1 MLRNLKISQALI
13 FICSIFTLFF
23 LSACMLNVWNAKQAQ
38 NNYSNLFDQAG
49 SAFYL
54 QNAVIDINRVR
65 GRLADNQIRMRLGQ
79 EIGDSEL
86 EFTRKILAESLISF
100 NLFTERKVS
109 DKEEEELAQEV
120 IKLYREIYAYSAH
133 RLADTNARKIM
144 ESLEEREANNSLRDR
159 LSNDV
164 DDYISYINQST
175 DRNAEYN
182 RYHYQL
188 NLKFN
193 LLLLLLMVSFL
204 ILSWLWIQKTIFQ
217 RLQIASENFRKI
229 ASGNLS
235 EAIICDKQDEI
246 GEMFIELENMR
257 ESLKRTVAHV
267 LEGTHQLNVIA
278 GQVSVGNDE
287 LSNRTERQATAV
299 QQTAASME
307 QIKVTVKLTADNANL
322 ASDLSGGSCVM
333 AKNGSEMM
341 AQIIVSMKNIATNS
355 HKIGEINSVI
365 DSIAHQTNIL
375 ALNAAV
381 EAARAGEQGRGFA
394 VVAAEVRTLARRS
407 AEAAKEIREL
417 ITTSVEGVKA
427 GALQVEIAGNKM
439 EEIVEFA
446 EKVSEIMGEI
456 NIAAREQ
463 SIGIDQIAQAVT
475 EMETVTQQNA
485 ALVVESLQASNHML
499 RESNRLDEAVAV
511 FKV

>member
-1 MLRNLKISQALI
+1 MLRNLKISQVLI
-13 FICSIFTLFF
+13 FIAAVFTLFF

-38 NNYSNLFDQAG
+38 NNYSKLFDQAG

-65 GRLADNQIRMRLGQ
+65 GRLADNQIRMRQGQ
-79 EIGDSEL
+79 EIGDGEL

-100 NLFTERKVS
+100 NLFAERKFS
-109 DKEEEELAQEV
+109 DREEDQAQEV

-133 RLADTNARKIM
+133 RLADANARKIM
-144 ESLEEREANNSLRDR
+144 ESLEERETTNSLRDR
-159 LSNDV
+159 LSSDV
-164 DDYISYINQST
+164 ADYISYINQST
-175 DRNAEYN
+175 DQNAEYN

-204 ILSWLWIQKTIFQ
+204 ILSWFWVQETIFQ
-217 RLQIASENFRKI
+217 RLQIASKNFRKI
-229 ASGNLS
+229 SSGNLS
-235 EAIICDKQDEI
+235 EPIVCDKRDEI

-257 ESLKRTVAHV
+257 ESLKRTVTHV

-278 GQVSVGNDE
+278 GQVSAGNDE

>member
-1 MLRNLKISQALI
+1 
-13 FICSIFTLFF
+13 
-23 LSACMLNVWNAKQAQ
+23 
-38 NNYSNLFDQAG
+38 
-49 SAFYL
+49 
-54 QNAVIDINRVR
+54 
-65 GRLADNQIRMRLGQ
+65 
-79 EIGDSEL
+79 
-86 EFTRKILAESLISF
+86 
-100 NLFTERKVS
+100 
-109 DKEEEELAQEV
+109 
-120 IKLYREIYAYSAH
+120 
-133 RLADTNARKIM
+133 
-144 ESLEEREANNSLRDR
+144 
-159 LSNDV
+159 
-164 DDYISYINQST
+164 
-175 DRNAEYN
+175 
-182 RYHYQL
+182 
-188 NLKFN
+188 
-193 LLLLLLMVSFL
+193 
-204 ILSWLWIQKTIFQ
+204 
-217 RLQIASENFRKI
+217 
-229 ASGNLS
+229 
-235 EAIICDKQDEI
+235 
-246 GEMFIELENMR
+246 
-257 ESLKRTVAHV
+257 
-267 LEGTHQLNVIA
+267 
-278 GQVSVGNDE
+278 
-287 LSNRTERQATAV
+287 
-299 QQTAASME
+299 ME